1 MTQLPNAMKKSDT
14 KNKRSKQSR
23 SKKRPWYLF
32 LIIGIILLS
41 SIFLF
46 GNHGLIRFY
55 QLQKRKHELIEQITE
70 LKEEQARLQKEID
83 MLQNNYRY
91 IEKIAREK
99 YQMGKDGEK
108 IYFMIQPAEDD
119 NKKN

>member
-1 MTQLPNAMKKSDT
+1 MSRRFLKSKAIHRPGPKK
-14 KNKRSKQSR
+14 KPR
-23 SKKRPWYLF
+23 L
-32 LIIGIILLS
+32 LVIGIIIALLS

-46 GNHGLIRFY
+46 GNHGFIKY
-55 QLQKRKHELIEQITE
+55 AQLQYRKNALLKQIALLKQEQNR
-70 LKEEQARLQKEID
+70 LEQEID

-108 IYFMIQPAEDD
+108 IYFMIQVPSAS
-119 NKKN
+119 KK

>member
-1 MTQLPNAMKKSDT
+1 MNKYLSKPKGVRQSGPKK
-14 KNKRSKQSR
+14 KPR
-23 SKKRPWYLF
+23 L
-32 LIIGIILLS
+32 LVLGIVIALLS

-46 GNHGLIRFY
+46 GNHGFIKY
-55 QLQKRKHELIEQITE
+55 AQLQYRKNALLKQIDL
-70 LKEEQARLQKEID
+70 LKAEKQRLEKEID

-108 IYFMIQPAEDD
+108 IYFMIQAPSH
-119 NKKN
+119 NKKAN

>member
-1 MTQLPNAMKKSDT
+1 MNKKDT
-14 KNKRSKQSR
+14 KNKTTRRDQK
-23 SKKRPWYLF
+23 KKRRWFLF
-32 LIIGIILLS
+32 LIVGILLLS

-46 GNHGLIRFY
+46 GNHGLIRYF
-55 QLQKRKHELIEQITE
+55 QLERRKQELIQQIAVLKIEQE
-70 LKEEQARLQKEID
+70 KLQQEIE

-108 IYFMIQPAEDD
+108 IYFMIEQVDTD
-119 NKKN
+119 KK